1 MIFCTKCGGEL
12 KKSWKHCPSCG
23 EGAAKTAPVS
33 PKNSKLPKETKINED
48 ASPAINGVPRAAFK
62 NTSVDNA
69 NLDNSNKKLFGIVA
83 SIAVLGILVMAL
95 ASNGSSDYSEV
106 QMAPAEE
113 VSVDPEAEK
122 IKTEKISFDTSLS
135 AFLLSECKPTITKA
149 KGGFENL
156 DTWVL
161 AGMTL
166 DGVSGI
172 STFPERYRNQFT
184 LSAPKVDDWG
194 NSVDKTLMVVAAYEQ
209 LLAPLYYEIFD
220 MWSPWS
226 ELGKFKGQFNA
237 YFNKVDGIAKKLCYG
252 TNPAPTESQLKSTD
266 KYLSELV
273 DGWFD
278 FVTWTDKVWAR
289 EAELSD
295 DLDYETTPRCTET
308 KTNNPNYNIVTC
320 TNLP

>member
-1 MIFCTKCGGEL
+1 MFFCTKCGVEL
-12 KKSWKHCPSCG
+12 KESWKHCPSCG
-23 EGAAKTAPVS
+23 QAAAKKESISA
-33 PKNSKLPKETKINED
+33 KNSRLPKETKITED
-48 ASPAINGVPRAAFK
+48 ASPVINGVPRAAFK
-62 NTSVDNA
+62 NTSVDNT
-69 NLDNSNKKLFGIVA
+69 NSDNSNKKLFGIVA
-83 SIAVLGILVMAL
+83 TIVVLGILVMAL
-95 ASNGSSDYSEV
+95 SSNSSSDYSDYQV
-106 QMAPAEE
+106 ARTEE
-113 VSVDPEAEK
+113 VKVDPEVEK
-122 IKTEKISFDTSLS
+122 IKAEKISFDSSLS

-149 KGGFENL
+149 KGSWENL

-161 AGMTL
+161 PGMTL

-172 STFPERYRNQFT
+172 STFPERYQNQFA

-209 LLAPLYYEIFD
+209 LLAPLYYEISGL
-220 MWSPWS
+220 WSSWS

-252 TNPAPTESQLKSTD
+252 TNPAPTESQLKSAD

-278 FVTWTDKVWAR
+278 FVAWTDKVWAR
-289 EAELSD
+289 ESELSD
-295 DLDYETTPRCTET
+295 DLDYQTTPRCTET
-308 KTNNPNYNIVTC
+308 KTNNPNYNIITC

>member
-23 EGAAKTAPVS
+23 EGAAKTAPIS

-48 ASPAINGVPRAAFK
+48 ASPAINGVPRATFK

-69 NLDNSNKKLFGIVA
+69 NSDNSNKKLLGIVA

-95 ASNGSSDYSEV
+95 ASNSSSDYSEV
-106 QMAPAEE
+106 QIAPAEE
-113 VSVDPEAEK
+113 VSADPEAEK
-122 IKTEKISFDTSLS
+122 IKAEKISFDSSLS

-149 KGGFENL
+149 KGSWENL

-161 AGMTL
+161 PGMTL

-172 STFPERYRNQFT
+172 STFPERYQNQFA

-194 NSVDKTLMVVAAYEQ
+194 NSVDMTLMVVAAYEQ
-209 LLAPLYYEIFD
+209 LLAPLYYEIFGL
-220 MWSPWS
+220 WSPWS

-252 TNPAPTESQLKSTD
+252 TNPAPTEAQLKSTD

-273 DGWFD
+273 DGWLD
-278 FVTWTDKVWAR
+278 FVTWTDKVWTR
-289 EAELSD
+289 ESELSD
-295 DLDYETTPRCTET
+295 DLDYQTTPRCTET
-308 KTNNPNYNIVTC
+308 KTNNPNYNIITC